1 MNPPDKVIA
10 FMKKIPF
17 HFRRRW
23 GWILGGIFF
32 LILIILAVLP
42 YFINNDVLRR
52 HAERQMN
59 SRLKGY
65 TVSIKSAY
73 FHPITLA
80 LELDDLTVVQEAKPD
95 PPVANISGLRA
106 SVYWRDLLTGHV
118 VGEFQIDRPKIYLNL
133 KNIRK
138 EQESKIPLKDKG
150 WQDALQSIFPLKI
163 NVFTVNNGELTY
175 VDQSSHKPL
184 KFSRINI
191 YSTNIRNI
199 HYPDDVYPSSFRMEG
214 RVFEKG
220 KLTMNGHA
228 NFLAKPH
235 VGFKADLDLEDIDLS
250 YFKPITN
257 RKNISVQKGT
267 FAAEGDIEYTSGDT
281 KIVHFKEV
289 RIADMNMDY
298 IHLPQT
304 AEEEKERIHKTV
316 QTAKELSNKPSS
328 KIRVD
333 LMKIEGTL
341 GYENRTKNPNYRLFF
356 DQFEGT
362 LKNFSNQFSEGEA
375 KLEMKGK
382 FMGTGD
388 TVVTGTFRPETKSPD
403 FDINVAIEDAQMPP
417 MSDLFRA
424 YGNFDIKAGLFSFY
438 SELRV
443 KNNTITGYVKPLFKD
458 MKVYDRRQ
466 YKERNIFHKLYLG
479 LVGGISNLLENRAHD
494 EVATKTNIS
503 GPLENPETSTAQ
515 IILNLI
521 SNAFIKSILPGF
533 EKEVSG

>member
-1 MNPPDKVIA
+1 
-10 FMKKIPF
+10 MKRIPF
-17 HFRRRW
+17 HLSRRW
-23 GWILGGIFF
+23 AWILGGVFF
-32 LILIILAVLP
+32 LILIVLVVLP
-42 YFINNDVLRR
+42 YFISSDVLRR
-52 HAERQMN
+52 YAEHQMN

-65 TVSIKSAY
+65 TVSIKYAY
-73 FHPITLA
+73 FHPIGLA
-80 LELDDLTVVQEAKPD
+80 LELDALTVVQDANPD
-95 PPVANISGLRA
+95 PPVANIRGLHA

-118 VGEFQIDRPKIYLNL
+118 VGEFLIDRPKIYVNL

-138 EQESKIPLKDKG
+138 EQESKVPLKNKG
-150 WQDALQSIFPLKI
+150 WQDALQSVYPLKI
-163 NVFTVNNGELTY
+163 NVFKVNDGELTY
-175 VDQSSHKPL
+175 VDQSSFKPL
-184 KFSRINI
+184 KVSGINI
-191 YSTNIRNI
+191 YSTNIQNI
-199 HYPDDVYPSSFRMEG
+199 HYPDDVYPSSFSMEG

-220 KLTMNGHA
+220 KLSLDGHA

-235 VGFKADLDLEDIDLS
+235 VGFKGALGLADIDLS

-257 RKNISVQKGT
+257 RENISVQKGT
-267 FAAEGDIEYTSGDT
+267 FSAKGEMEYASDDT
-281 KIVHFKEV
+281 KTIHFKEL
-289 RIADMNMDY
+289 RIADMDVDY

-304 AEEEKERIHKTV
+304 AAEEKERIHETV

-333 LMKIEGTL
+333 LMRIEGTL
-341 GYENRTKNPNYRLFF
+341 GYEDRTRNPNYRLFF

-388 TVVTGTFRPETKSPD
+388 TVITGTFRPETKSPD
-403 FDINVAIEDAQMPP
+403 FEVNVAIENTQMPP

-438 SELRV
+438 SELRI

-466 YKERNIFHKLYLG
+466 YKEKNVFHKLYVG
-479 LVGGISNLLENRAHD
+479 LVGGISKLLENRAHD

-503 GPLENPETSTAQ
+503 GPLENPKTSTAQ

-521 SNAFIKSILPGF
+521 TNAFIKSILPGF
-533 EKEVSG
+533 EKEVSS